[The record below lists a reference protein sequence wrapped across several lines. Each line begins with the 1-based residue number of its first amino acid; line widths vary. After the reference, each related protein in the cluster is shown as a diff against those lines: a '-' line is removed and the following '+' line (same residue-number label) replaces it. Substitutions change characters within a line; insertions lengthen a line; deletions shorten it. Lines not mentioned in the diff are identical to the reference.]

1 MTVIANVYK
10 DAALTEAF
18 DDASDT
24 FNAQA
29 VDGGSG
35 TGSFWV
41 GTPTATNRIQA
52 TSDPG
57 VDPIEVSFDDSS
69 PGSGVEESHMRL
81 AVTEEDLATATPGAA
96 LGLGTTITG
105 GAANAVRVW
114 YQWDNSTGG
123 GESTEM
129 RMQVTARSES
139 AIP

>member
-18 DDASDT
+18 DDAVDT
-24 FNAQA
+24 FSAQA
-29 VDGGSG
+29 VDGSFG

-41 GTPTATNRIQA
+41 GTPTATNQIQA

-57 VDPIEVSFDDSS
+57 VDPIEVSFDDSA

-81 AVTEEDLATATPGAA
+81 ALTEGGLAGATPGAT
-96 LGLGTTITG
+96 LGLGTTILG
-105 GAANAVRVW
+105 GSGNAVRVW
-114 YQWDNSTGG
+114 FRWDNSTGG

-129 RMQVTARSES
+129 RMQLTARNEA